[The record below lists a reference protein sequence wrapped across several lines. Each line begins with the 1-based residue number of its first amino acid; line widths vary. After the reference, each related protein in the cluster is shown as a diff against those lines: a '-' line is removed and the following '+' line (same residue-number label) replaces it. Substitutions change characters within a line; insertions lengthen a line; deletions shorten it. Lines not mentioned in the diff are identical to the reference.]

1 MAGVERAGGEERQP
15 GASRFHRL
23 AMHAARI
30 TMASIIAYLLAHSL
44 GLSEGLW
51 TVIAAV
57 VVVQSSI
64 GGSLKV
70 AFQQLVGSIF
80 GAIYATAVVL
90 LMAPSDFLTAI
101 LTLVLALG
109 PLSLLAALSP
119 GFRVVPITAII
130 MLLGGPGLGLGPLD
144 LATSR
149 IVAVS
154 LGCAAGILVSLLVVP
169 SRASRSVLEKTAA
182 VAELMARQLEALSS
196 RSPDRKA
203 EVGVLAG
210 RIREEVARL
219 EKLVEEATNERR
231 IWLTDLPDVEP
242 LARTTR
248 RLRLDIG
255 MLRRTPPVAEEE
267 GFSGPTAEAWQEA
280 LEAGAAT
287 LRRIGRLLFQA
298 EPAKELER
306 LAEAV
311 RAYRASLD
319 HMRKAGLTQALSTEA
334 LGRLFGAGFAL
345 DQFRRDLEDLVARCE
360 EIAAARHRRRRFWS
374 RETGDQ
380 SASASK

>member
-1 MAGVERAGGEERQP
+1 
-15 GASRFHRL
+15 
-23 AMHAARI
+23 
-30 TMASIIAYLLAHSL
+30 
-44 GLSEGLW
+44 
-51 TVIAAV
+51 
-57 VVVQSSI
+57 
-64 GGSLKV
+64 
-70 AFQQLVGSIF
+70 
-80 GAIYATAVVL
+80 
-90 LMAPSDFLTAI
+90 
-101 LTLVLALG
+101 
-109 PLSLLAALSP
+109 
-119 GFRVVPITAII
+119 AII

-210 RIREEVARL
+210 RIPEEVAGVARL
-219 EKLVEEATNERR
+219 VGEATNGGRSWR
-231 IWLTDLPDVEP
+231 ADLPDVEP

-280 LEAGAAT
+280 PERGPATRGESGGLPFQAGPARGWGGRREAAAT
-287 LRRIGRLLFQA
+287 GGRR
-298 EPAKELER
+298 
-306 LAEAV
+306 V
-311 RAYRASLD
+311 
-319 HMRKAGLTQALSTEA
+319 
-334 LGRLFGAGFAL
+334 
-345 DQFRRDLEDLVARCE
+345 
-360 EIAAARHRRRRFWS
+360 
-374 RETGDQ
+374 
-380 SASASK
+380 